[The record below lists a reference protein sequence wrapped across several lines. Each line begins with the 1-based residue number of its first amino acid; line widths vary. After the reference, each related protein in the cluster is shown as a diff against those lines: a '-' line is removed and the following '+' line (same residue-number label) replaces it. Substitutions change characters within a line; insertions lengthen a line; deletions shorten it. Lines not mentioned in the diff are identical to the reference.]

1 MNRLFTSARCLK
13 YLDDR
18 TLDFEIREVLELYSK
33 INGMGN
39 SVSNFVGTVLF
50 KQPYFTTM
58 MEQNI
63 FYHMYYLPYVDY
75 AVNLPAYL
83 SFFRDEYLKKLKR
96 NHWEL
101 DYKKWRW
108 FEKEYS
114 LMRMDL
120 RYKRNLEKLF
130 LEQKVFGK

>member
-1 MNRLFTSARCLK
+1 
-13 YLDDR
+13 
-18 TLDFEIREVLELYSK
+18 LDFEIREVLELYSK

-58 MEQNI
+58 MEHNI

-83 SFFRDEYLKKLKR
+83 SFYRDEYLKKLKR

-114 LMRMDL
+114 MMKMDV

-130 LEQKVFGK
+130 LEQQAFGK